1 MVEEEKIKAAV
12 AIASKEGAKM
22 ISNASTDD
30 VSEEEVRGEGQKNQH
45 KGGTKD
51 DVTHSD
57 VNDHLR

>member
-30 VSEEEVRGEGQKNQH
+30 ASEEEVRGEG
-45 KGGTKD
+45 
-51 DVTHSD
+51 
-57 VNDHLR
+57 